1 MATAEQVQSLID
13 ASMAEYEKRQQ
24 AVISTFIQTKLDE
37 HEEKVGTFVKNGG
50 TMLERLGQG
59 QMFLTQAG
67 ADAQQRADRIISEM
81 NAKAKEVQDMKEE
94 LKSYVENLEQKTSS
108 TIYNTI
114 EKFNADGVV
123 AKEEVEG
130 IKRAMESVATD
141 GANRLDKT
149 NQEIVKMYAWSVEF
163 QNEVKEKVWSCGKRR
178 CNKVRHR
185 EGRQVEQ
192 VGQEGDR
199 GRQGAGRGEQGGM
212 ETLDS
217 RSGPTT

>member
-163 QNEVKEKVWSCGKRR
+163 QMK
-178 CNKVRHR
+178 
-185 EGRQVEQ
+185 
-192 VGQEGDR
+192 
-199 GRQGAGRGEQGGM
+199 
-212 ETLDS
+212 
-217 RSGPTT
+217 